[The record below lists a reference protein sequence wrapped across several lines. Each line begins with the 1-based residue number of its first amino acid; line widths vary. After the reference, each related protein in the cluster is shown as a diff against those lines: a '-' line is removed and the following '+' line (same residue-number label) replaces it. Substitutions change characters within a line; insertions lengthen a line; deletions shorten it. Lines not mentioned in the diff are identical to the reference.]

1 MHETDV
7 IMSVKYWREY
17 HHRGGEESSVNFE
30 DLYQVRFT
38 DVAT

>member
-7 IMSVKYWREY
+7 IMSGKYWREY
-17 HHRGGEESSVNFE
+17 HHKEGEESSVNFE
-30 DLYQVRFT
+30 DSYQVCFK